1 MKKLVFI
8 LSVILLTA
16 CSSDQPMKPTT
27 PTNTAQLMKFHID
40 SQNYDYFQSLFAE
53 GREDIISEETFEGFG
68 EVSTSGANFKNYE
81 LLTFDNGEMLLIEF
95 KPQFDNEE
103 ELKIVNVIR
112 VPDDMKELFEA
123 QNE

>member
-53 GREDIISEETFEGFG
+53 GREDIISEETFESFS
-68 EVSTSGANFKNYE
+68 ELSTSGANFKNYE
-81 LLTFDNGEMLLIEF
+81 LLTFDNGEMLLMEF
-95 KPQFDNEE
+95 KPQLDNEE
-103 ELKIVNVIR
+103 ELEIVNVIR
-112 VPDDMKELFEA
+112 IPDDMKELFEA
-123 QNE
+123 QN

>member
-8 LSVILLTA
+8 FSVIMLTA

-27 PTNTAQLMKFHID
+27 PMNTAHLMKLHID
-40 SQNYDYFQSLFAE
+40 SQNYDYFQSLFSE
-53 GREDIISEETFEGFG
+53 GREDVISEETFESFG
-68 EVSTSGANFKNYE
+68 ELSTSGANFKNYE

-95 KPQFDNEE
+95 KPQLDNEE

-112 VPDDMKELFEA
+112 VPDNMKELFEVK
-123 QNE
+123 N

>member
-16 CSSDQPMKPTT
+16 CNSDQPMKPTT

-40 SQNYDYFQSLFAE
+40 SQNYDYFQSLFSE
-53 GREDIISEETFEGFG
+53 GREDIISEETFESFG
-68 EVSTSGANFKNYE
+68 ELSTSGANFKNYE

-112 VPDDMKELFEA
+112 VPDDMKELFET
-123 QNE
+123 QN